1 MPTSRSLT
9 LPSLARIT
17 F

>member
-1 MPTSRSLT
+1 MN
-9 LPSLARIT
+9 SLARIT